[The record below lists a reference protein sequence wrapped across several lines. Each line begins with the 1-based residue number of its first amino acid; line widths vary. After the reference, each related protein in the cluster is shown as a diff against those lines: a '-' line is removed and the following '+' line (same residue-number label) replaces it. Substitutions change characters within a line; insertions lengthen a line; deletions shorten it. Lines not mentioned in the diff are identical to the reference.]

1 MPHHALLLHM
11 LQTISTAGEAAQGA
25 HSTAEAN
32 LLSAKQDQVYAHS
45 LEDRANILNA
55 EANSVALKRI
65 QGSLFGAHMCVC
77 TCVCVCDS
85 WLGRPSLIPTGP
97 PSPAHACPPSFPHPF
112 SCCQP
117 YSSPHLPPSRYL
129 ALTPTPI
136 QLSFFSSSLTSRPT
150 PAVQNRDADTI
161 TSAIENGTAPG
172 KHADLGRPLHHSCLN
187 PGQVLPHSIDKH
199 KQAHYTACTFL
210 NCKQLLFTADC

>member
-65 QGSLFGAHMCVC
+65 LACLVHICVC
-77 TCVCVCDS
+77 ARVCVCV
-85 WLGRPSLIPTGP
+85 
-97 PSPAHACPPSFPHPF
+97 
-112 SCCQP
+112 
-117 YSSPHLPPSRYL
+117 
-129 ALTPTPI
+129 
-136 QLSFFSSSLTSRPT
+136 
-150 PAVQNRDADTI
+150 
-161 TSAIENGTAPG
+161 
-172 KHADLGRPLHHSCLN
+172 
-187 PGQVLPHSIDKH
+187 
-199 KQAHYTACTFL
+199 
-210 NCKQLLFTADC
+210 